1 MLIPTDK
8 DKQDSIDRKYNKKL
22 DWFIS
27 AQSKLNILEVFFILK
42 DILAANSEKELAQSE
57 FEEKLSTLGE
67 INPDFAQELNNWDWK
82 KKKTIVK
89 AMWRKYEKDKKANKM
104 KKFENYI
111 ELPRAYWTL
120 QLDR

>member
-82 KKKTIVK
+82 KKKALLKQCGGNLKRTK
-89 AMWRKYEKDKKANKM
+89 RQT
-104 KKFENYI
+104 
-111 ELPRAYWTL
+111 R
-120 QLDR
+120 